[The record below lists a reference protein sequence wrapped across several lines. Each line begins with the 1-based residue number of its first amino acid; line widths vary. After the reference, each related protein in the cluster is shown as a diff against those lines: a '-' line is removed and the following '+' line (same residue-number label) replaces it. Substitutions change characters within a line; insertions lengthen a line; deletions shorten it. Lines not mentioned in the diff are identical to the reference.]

1 MRSMLPRSL
10 KAHATMAHA
19 TIKIIIINSKNELL
33 NYSTIANM
41 QEQVDDNKT
50 IQRNKQEVCHRYGFS
65 IQKIQSRI
73 DRLILVRMCFFYYRY
88 VQPTSKNSSY
98 KYKE

>member
-50 IQRNKQEVCHRYGFS
+50 IQRNKQEVCHRYG
-65 IQKIQSRI
+65 
-73 DRLILVRMCFFYYRY
+73 L
-88 VQPTSKNSSY
+88 PSKNFNLVQID
-98 KYKE
+98 